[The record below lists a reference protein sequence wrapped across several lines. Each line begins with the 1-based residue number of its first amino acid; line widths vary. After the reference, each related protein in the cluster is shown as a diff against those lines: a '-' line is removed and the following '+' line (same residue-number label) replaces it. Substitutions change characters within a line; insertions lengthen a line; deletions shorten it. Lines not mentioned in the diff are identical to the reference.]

1 MFLRLTS
8 ITVLALLS
16 LSPPQSQ
23 SDELAALKRDVQSL
37 KAQQAA
43 MQRDLDAIKSL
54 LQGLALPR
62 AQGQQPGGDLYA
74 NKQITITDEPAK
86 GNASA
91 KVTLVE
97 VSDYHCPYCR
107 RQTLQ
112 TLPQLMADYVN
123 TGKVK
128 YVFVDYPIA
137 QLHPDAFKSHEAA
150 ACAGDQG
157 KYWQMHDLLFTNSP
171 ARDASQLTSTANML
185 ALDTKRFE
193 ECLNGGNGGKH
204 AAEIRE
210 SIARMQQLGVGGTP
224 LVLIGL
230 TPAPGAP
237 MKIVSSVYGAK
248 PYAEFKSALDA
259 ALAQARERNH

>member
-1 MFLRLTS
+1 MMLMLLRLTS

-23 SDELAALKRDVQSL
+23 SDELAALRREVQSL

-54 LQGLALPR
+54 LQGIAR
-62 AQGQQPGGDLYA
+62 GQAQQPAGDPYVD
-74 NKQITITDEPAK
+74 KQIALSNAPAK
-86 GNASA
+86 GSAAA
-91 KVTLVE
+91 KVTVVE
-97 VSDYHCPYCR
+97 VSDYHCPFCR

-112 TLPQLMADYVN
+112 TIPQLMADYVN
-123 TGKVK
+123 TGKVR

-171 ARDASQLTSTANML
+171 ARDASQLTATAGML
-185 ALDTKRFE
+185 GIDTKKFE
-193 ECLNGGNGGKH
+193 ACLNGGNGGKH

-230 TPAPGAP
+230 TPPAGAP
-237 MKIVSSVYGAK
+237 MKIVSTVYGAK
-248 PYAEFKSALDA
+248 PYAEFKTAIDA
-259 ALAQARERNH
+259 ALAQAR